1 MQIEEL
7 IHEIQLL
14 PMSKKVYLVEET
26 LKSIKKEELAL
37 QMESAAEELSEEYLT
52 NKNLT
57 AFTEL
62 DLESFYE
69 AK

>member
-14 PMSKKVYLVEET
+14 PISKRVFLVEEM
-26 LKSIKKEELAL
+26 LKSIKKEELAI
-37 QMESAAEELSEEYLT
+37 QMESAAGELSEEYLM

-62 DLESFYE
+62 DLEAFYE

>member
-14 PMSKKVYLVEET
+14 PMSKKVYLIEET
-26 LKSIKKEELAL
+26 LKSIKKEELTL

>member
-14 PMSKKVYLVEET
+14 PMSKKVYLIEET

>member
-26 LKSIKKEELAL
+26 LKSIKKEELTL